1 MDKQQEYNFLIE
13 YIRLNPGIT
22 NLMLMND
29 IAPILSHDPMY
40 IRRRWAA
47 LANHLKKDD
56 RVKVNTLNHRRKTY
70 TVIEEQPTL
79 EVPVETL
86 VKPMKESKVP
96 TISMEGVLPDPIH
109 MTVRSPEGDILTS
122 GTFSG
127 KAGLTMV
134 DSSAVRVEVSV
145 VRQSDGTTETFL
157 SIVVE

>member
-1 MDKQQEYNFLIE
+1 
-13 YIRLNPGIT
+13 
-22 NLMLMND
+22 MND
-29 IAPILSHDPMY
+29 IAPMLSSEPMY
-40 IRRRWAA
+40 IRRRWASLATA
-47 LANHLKKDD
+47 LKRDS
-56 RVKVNTLNHRRKTY
+56 RVIVNTLNHRRKTY
-70 TVIEEQPTL
+70 TMIQEQPTL

-109 MTVRSPEGDILTS
+109 MTVRSPEGDILTT